1 MKKKRYNMLTNTLFM
16 FGRAWRYNKAAMII
30 PIVEGLVL
38 VGSGLANLLVSPM
51 IVSKVEQSVPI
62 GELMATIALFTGAL
76 ILLNAARRYIETNN
90 LFPGV
95 VVRCRIM
102 GEIIDKFC
110 TTSYPNIDDPKFI
123 QLTEKALRC
132 CTQNSAAAE
141 GIWSTIKDLIRDVGS
156 FVICIIFLSNLN
168 WILLVVIVVTTVIGY
183 LVSRKANMWDY
194 YHREELEKYY
204 NHVGYFAQRAAD
216 EKFAKDVRVFGL
228 RGWIEE
234 LYEKSIALVHGF
246 LARKEK
252 KLLVGGVA
260 DVLLGLMRNGVAYF
274 FLINMALGEGLSAA
288 EFLLYFTAVS
298 TFTAGLTGVINDLV
312 ELHKHTISLVSIRE
326 LLDRDEQF
334 EFDGGADVALDP
346 TASCEIR
353 FEHVSFRYPGAETD
367 VIHDLDLTIHAG
379 EKLAVVGLNGAGKTT
394 LVKLMCGF
402 YDPTDGRVLLN
413 GRDIREFDR
422 RQYYKLFGAVFQDF
436 SVLPVALEENVAQR
450 SEDIDEARVWDCL
463 DRAGLVE
470 KAKSLHSGIKTS
482 IGREVDEDGVE
493 LSGGETQ
500 RLMLARA
507 LYKNAPLLVLDEPTA
522 ALDPIAENDIYM
534 KYSGMTAGRTS
545 VFISHRLAST
555 RFCDRILF
563 VADGGI
569 AEEGTHD
576 ELIARGGKY
585 AELFHVQSRYYQD
598 DFDGEE
604 KIYG

>member
-16 FGRAWRYNKAAMII
+16 FGRAWKYNKAAMII

-62 GELMATIALFTGAL
+62 GELIATIALFTGAL

-102 GEIIDKFC
+102 GEINDKFC

-141 GIWSTIKDLIRDVGS
+141 GIWSTIKDLIRDIGS

-168 WILLVVIVVTTVIGY
+168 WILLIVIVVTTVVGY
-183 LVSRKANMWDY
+183 LVSRKTNMWDY

-246 LARKEK
+246 FARKEK

-260 DVLLGLMRNGVAYF
+260 DVLLGFMRNGVAYF

-312 ELHKHTISLVSIRE
+312 ELHKHTISLVSVRE

-346 TASCEIR
+346 TARCEIR
-353 FEHVSFRYPGAETD
+353 FEHVSFRYPGAESD
-367 VIHDLDLTIHAG
+367 VIHDLNLTIHAG

-402 YDPTDGRVLLN
+402 YDPSEGRVLLN

-507 LYKNAPLLVLDEPTA
+507 LYKNGPILVLDEPTA

-563 VADGGI
+563 IADGGI

-598 DFDGEE
+598 DFGGEE